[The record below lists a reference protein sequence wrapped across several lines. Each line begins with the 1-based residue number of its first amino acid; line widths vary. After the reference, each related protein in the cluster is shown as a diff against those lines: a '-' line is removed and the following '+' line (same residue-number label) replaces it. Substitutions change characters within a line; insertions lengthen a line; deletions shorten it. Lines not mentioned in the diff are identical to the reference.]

1 MASYSVGRLQKD
13 LREGQTIFGFM
24 ATNTYRDLNGSG
36 MENIMHDH
44 ATSAGVDFSHEF
56 NDRNYKIYT
65 AISFSEVQGSVEAI
79 TQTQSG
85 PGHYFQRPDT
95 DYIEVDTTANS
106 LRGYTSIIGLRKQK
120 GAWRYGMGFSSVS
133 PGYEINDLGFNS
145 RADDMDQWSWASYRD
160 TEPGKLFRNYQINLN
175 QWSSWNFGGDRGNR
189 GGNVNAN
196 ARFNNNYFI
205 FGGLG
210 INPSGLNFDHLRGG
224 PAIATS
230 FGANMW
236 YGFNSDDRKDFSFGY
251 FGFTYYSL
259 DKVFSSNISPYISF
273 RPRKNI
279 QFSLNPE
286 YKYFDDTW
294 AWVSSFEDSKNEKH
308 YIFSDIL
315 QKTFSLTMRLNVTLR
330 TNLSVQFYAAPF
342 LTAGHYENFRE
353 IDELREVDF
362 DKRFSAYNDIQ
373 LKENQE
379 VIYDDGS
386 SESVDF
392 AVDYNSDGI
401 FDHTFSNPDFNYK

>member
-1 MASYSVGRLQKD
+1 MHWDELVMG
-13 LREGQTIFGFM
+13 
-24 ATNTYRDLNGSG
+24 
-36 MENIMHDH
+36 NI
-44 ATSAGVDFSHEF
+44 
-56 NDRNYKIYT
+56 
-65 AISFSEVQGSVEAI
+65 
-79 TQTQSG
+79 
-85 PGHYFQRPDT
+85 
-95 DYIEVDTTANS
+95 
-106 LRGYTSIIGLRKQK
+106 
-120 GAWRYGMGFSSVS
+120 
-133 PGYEINDLGFNS
+133 
-145 RADDMDQWSWASYRD
+145 
-160 TEPGKLFRNYQINLN
+160 
-175 QWSSWNFGGDRGNR
+175 
-189 GGNVNAN
+189 NAN
-196 ARFNNNYFI
+196 ARFNNNYSV

-230 FGANMW
+230 FGANIW

-330 TNLSVQFYAAPF
+330 TNLSVQFYASPF

-401 FDHTFSNPDFNYK
+401 FDHTFSNPDFNYKQMNTNLVVRWEYNPGSTLYLVWSSGRSDYEQMGTFNLGSDSRRLFQSSGDNVFLLKFSTLLAL